1 MKPTD
6 RWAVNDGG
14 LVPVGRVAK
23 RTLRR
28 RLEAVWKELPRAG
41 SEKRR
46 DPESV
51 HQLRVASRRAL
62 AALDAFDGLL
72 PGKGRA
78 WFERQ
83 LRRVRRAAGE
93 ARDLD
98 VLTDRL
104 AGSSAGG
111 RGDGRTGKARS
122 RLVAMLSKQRD
133 VSRQPI
139 REQYE
144 RLLERDW
151 PGRMERLL
159 DALPAGR
166 RQPTFRGYAR
176 RRFRPMIQR
185 FFASADRKLRSAD
198 EIHALRIE
206 GKRLRYAMEIFAN
219 VFPAQVRARCYESLE
234 QLQET
239 LGEFTDHASAADRF
253 RRWAG
258 DKNASTNRDTLER
271 LRDEEE
277 TLADEARKV
286 FTKWWNPSR
295 RRQLRR
301 SFERTLRRRSA

>member
-1 MKPTD
+1 MKPSN

-14 LVPVGRVAK
+14 RVPVGRVAK

-41 SEKRR
+41 SEKHR

-51 HQLRVASRRAL
+51 HQLRVASRRAI
-62 AALDAFDGLL
+62 AAIDAFRDLL
-72 PGKGRA
+72 PAKQRE
-78 WFERQ
+78 WFEKQ

-104 AGSSAGG
+104 AGTTAGDHG
-111 RGDGRTGKARS
+111 AGRTGRARS

-139 REQYE
+139 RDRYE

-151 PGRMERLL
+151 PGHLERLL
-159 DALPAGR
+159 DALPAGDG
-166 RQPTFRGYAR
+166 QPTFGEYAR
-176 RRFRPMIQR
+176 RRFRPMVGR
-185 FFASADRKLRSAD
+185 FFDSADRRLRSAE

-206 GKRLRYAMEIFAN
+206 GKRLRYALEIFAT
-219 VFPAQVRARCYESLE
+219 VFPARVRNRCYESLE
-234 QLQET
+234 RLQET
-239 LGEFTDHASAADRF
+239 LGDFTDHASAADRF
-253 RRWAG
+253 RRWAD
-258 DKNASTNRDTLER
+258 DKNAATNRDTLER

-277 TLADEARKV
+277 TLADQARRV
-286 FTKWWNPSR
+286 FAKWWNPSR
-295 RRQLRR
+295 RRALRR
-301 SFERTLRRRSA
+301 SFEQTLRRRSA